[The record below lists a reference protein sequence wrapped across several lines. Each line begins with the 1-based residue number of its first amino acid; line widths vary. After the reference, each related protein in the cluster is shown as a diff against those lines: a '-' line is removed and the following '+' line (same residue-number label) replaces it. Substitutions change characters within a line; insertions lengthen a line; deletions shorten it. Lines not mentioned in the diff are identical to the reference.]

1 MTLKKE
7 ELLRNPELVT
17 DYLRQNG
24 HYELEQ
30 RQDIKLALRVDES
43 VGPAMFRPDPLI
55 PGGYVA
61 NSLTLR
67 AVRQD
72 IFVAGTD
79 PDELAME
86 LPCHSCRQK
95 VDRQFWKLCPYCA
108 AEFVSA

>member
-1 MTLKKE
+1 MKKE
-7 ELLRNPELVT
+7 EFLRNPNLVT
-17 DYLRQNG
+17 DYLRQHG

-67 AVRQD
+67 AVRRD
-72 IFVAGTD
+72 IFVAGMD
-79 PDELAME
+79 PDDLAVE
-86 LPCHSCRQK
+86 RPCHACGKRI
-95 VDRQFWKLCPYCA
+95 DHQFWKLCPYCGID
-108 AEFVSA
+108 FVSP